1 MNLSDVL
8 NIIAILAAPIV
19 SVWIAQKL
27 QDRDKKRQD
36 KMYIFRT
43 LMTDRIYGWTP
54 QSVNALNIIDIVFA
68 DDSKV
73 RKQWKEYYDKLC
85 VENPT
90 DTECKKI
97 QNSRDK
103 LLETMAVSLGYKDK
117 ISWETIQN
125 PYIPKGMTDA
135 MNQQKQFQ
143 NSQLEVMRMLSK
155 YPNNNGGTINGQN
168 ENGIR

>member
-1 MNLSDVL
+1 MELSDVL

-54 QSVNALNIIDIVFA
+54 QSVNALNIIDIVFS
-68 DDSKV
+68 DDSEV
-73 RKQWKEYYDKLC
+73 RKQWKKYYDKLC

-90 DTECKKI
+90 ETDLKKI

-103 LLETMAVSLGYKDK
+103 LLETMAVSLGYKDN

-135 MNQQKQFQ
+135 MNQQQQFQ
-143 NSQLEVMRMLSK
+143 NSQLEVMRMLSTI
-155 YPNNNGGTINGQN
+155 PNNNGGTTNEQNANGN
-168 ENGIR
+168 S